1 MALPHVMQPDETLA
15 DVARARLGDPV
26 GAAELADYNG
36 LSSPGDVVPGQIIHL
51 PARRERPVTLARAR
65 ARGTR
70 AGPVNPWPPTPA
82 GLAAITATFGDIR
95 RYARPDGTASPDW
108 ERQFIG
114 SARLPFAVAL
124 DWDTSKTASSLRCHQ
139 LLVPLFERVFADIVA
154 ANLQGAVK
162 TYGGAYNWRMK
173 RGQAKASTHSW
184 GIAIDLNAR
193 TNGMGHLGDMSP
205 ALVDLFE
212 RRGFIWGGR
221 WAGANRDPMHFQ
233 YCSGY

>member
-1 MALPHVMQPDETLA
+1 MQPGETLA
-15 DVARARLGDPV
+15 DVARARLGDP
-26 GAAELADYNG
+26 GRAAELADHNG
-36 LSSPGDVVPGQIIHL
+36 LSGVDDLVPGQVVHL
-51 PARRERPVTLARAR
+51 PARRERPAPFVRAAARSA
-65 ARGTR
+65 R
-70 AGPVNPWPPTPA
+70 AGPVNPWPPAPA

-95 RYARPDGTASPDW
+95 QHVRPDGSASPDW
-108 ERQFIG
+108 ESKFIG
-114 SARLPFAVAL
+114 SARLPFPIPL
-124 DWDTSKTASSLRCHQ
+124 DWDTAKSVTSLRCHR

-154 ANLQGAVK
+154 ANLSGAVK

-193 TNGMGHLGDMSP
+193 TNGMGSPGDMNP

-212 RRGFIWGGR
+212 LHGFVWGGR
-221 WAGANRDPMHFQ
+221 WSGANRDPMHFQ